1 MIGLI
6 AGGGKLPVMFA
17 ENAASKGEELV
28 IVGIN
33 GLADRAL
40 RKFASAYSE
49 GNIFRL
55 GKIISTFKR
64 AGVKKAAMLG
74 RLEKIDLFSAFRP
87 DFKTLRLVLS
97 AGDWRDTSLL
107 KAMVGGF
114 EREGIKIIPIN
125 AFLNELISKK
135 GVYTKRV
142 PSASEMAD
150 IKFGLP
156 VARAVTDLDIGQTVV
171 VKNKC
176 VLAVEA
182 VERTNA
188 ALLRG
193 GKFGGKNSVAIKTA
207 RTRQDMR
214 MDVPGIGV
222 ETIRTMIRARISCLA
237 IEAGKMLIV
246 DLPATVKL
254 AETHGISIIAL

>member
-6 AGGGKLPVMFA
+6 AGGGKLPVIFA
-17 ENAASKGEELV
+17 EKAAAKGEELV

-33 GLADRAL
+33 GLADPVL
-40 RKFASAYSE
+40 KKFTSQYFE

-55 GKIISTFKR
+55 GKIIRTFKR

-74 RLEKIDLFSAFRP
+74 RLEKVDFFTSFRP

-97 AGDWRDTSLL
+97 ARDWRDTSLL
-107 KAMVGGF
+107 KAMIGGF
-114 EREGIKIIPIN
+114 KREGIKIIPIN
-125 AFLNELISKK
+125 SFLRELIAEK

-150 IKFGLP
+150 IKFGFP
-156 VARAVTDLDIGQTVV
+156 IARKVTDLDIGQTVV

-193 GKFGGKNSVAIKTA
+193 GKLGGKNSVAIKTA

-222 ETIRTMIRARISCLA
+222 ETIRTMISAKITCLA

-254 AETHGISIIAL
+254 AEQHGISIIAI